1 MRGNAKRQTAP
12 IPQAELRVILLYAM
26 FCVLGLAAILTGK
39 PNWRELGWVTLGLS
53 VGGMVRRIS
62 REWRRRRE
70 AEAAEQAAGER
81 RALQAARRERDR
93 QETVRRQ
100 TERAARAGA
109 AKRQAAARAAQ
120 RHAERLRAQEE
131 AAQRAKREQALATE
145 AQRLRSLSA
154 AQLRTEVA
162 AAFTRRGF
170 RPESPGP
177 DAACDLLLTPA
188 DGDGI
193 EIARCVP
200 AGQTAG
206 VADVKALEAWRQEAG
221 ARHAYLIALSGFSP
235 AAVRQAR
242 GLPLTLVEA
251 HLLAHWQQAVRE

>member
-1 MRGNAKRQTAP
+1 MRGNVNRQAAP

-26 FCVLGLAAILTGK
+26 LSVLGLAAILTGR
-39 PNWRELGWVTLGLS
+39 PNWRELGWVTLGLGA
-53 VGGMVRRIS
+53 GGMVRRIS

-93 QETVRRQ
+93 QETARRQ
-100 TERAARAGA
+100 AERASRAEA
-109 AKRQAAARAAQ
+109 AKRQAEARAAQ
-120 RHAERLRAQEE
+120 RNTERLREQEE
-131 AAQRAKREQALATE
+131 AARRAKQEQALAAE

-154 AQLRTEVA
+154 AQLLAEVS
-162 AAFTRRGF
+162 AAFSRRGF

-177 DAACDLLLTPA
+177 DAACDLRLRPM
-188 DGDGI
+188 DGGGI
-193 EIARCVP
+193 EVARCVP
-200 AGQTAG
+200 AGQSAG
-206 VADVKALEAWRQEAG
+206 VADVKALESWRQEIG

-235 AAVRQAR
+235 AAVRQVR

-251 HLLAHWQQAVRE
+251 HLLAHWQQNC